1 MVLVQIGRK
10 AILPNA
16 PFSFNMENE
25 SAKTKA
31 LIVDDDTF
39 LVSLYKKM
47 GEETGM
53 DLRTASSG
61 EEALTMLV
69 DFVPDIIALDMSM
82 AGLSGVDTLKAIR
95 AKNLAPNAKVII
107 LSNTNED
114 DAVVE
119 AKGLGVEHFIVKA
132 SLLPSQVMEE
142 LAKIAKG

>member
-1 MVLVQIGRK
+1 
-10 AILPNA
+10 
-16 PFSFNMENE
+16 MENE
-25 SAKTKA
+25 SPKTKA

-47 GEETGM
+47 GEEAGM

-61 EEALTMLV
+61 EEALALLI

-82 AGLSGVDTLKAIR
+82 AGLSGLDTLKEIR

-142 LAKIAKG
+142 LAKIAKA

>member
-1 MVLVQIGRK
+1 
-10 AILPNA
+10 
-16 PFSFNMENE
+16 
-25 SAKTKA
+25 
-31 LIVDDDTF
+31 
-39 LVSLYKKM
+39 
-47 GEETGM
+47 M

-61 EEALTMLV
+61 EEALALLI

-82 AGLSGVDTLKAIR
+82 AGLSGLDTLKQIR

>member
-1 MVLVQIGRK
+1 
-10 AILPNA
+10 
-16 PFSFNMENE
+16 MENE
-25 SAKTKA
+25 SLKTKA

-61 EEALTMLV
+61 EEALALLI

-82 AGLSGVDTLKAIR
+82 AGLSGLDTLKQIR

-142 LAKIAKG
+142 LTKIAKA

>member
-1 MVLVQIGRK
+1 
-10 AILPNA
+10 
-16 PFSFNMENE
+16 MENE
-25 SAKTKA
+25 SLKTKA

-61 EEALTMLV
+61 EEALALLI

-82 AGLSGVDTLKAIR
+82 AGLSGLDTLKEIR

-142 LAKIAKG
+142 LTKIARLR

>member
-1 MVLVQIGRK
+1 
-10 AILPNA
+10 
-16 PFSFNMENE
+16 MENE
-25 SAKTKA
+25 SLKTKA

-61 EEALTMLV
+61 EEALALLI

-82 AGLSGVDTLKAIR
+82 AGLSGLDTLKQIR

-142 LAKIAKG
+142 LAKIAKA

>member
-1 MVLVQIGRK
+1 
-10 AILPNA
+10 
-16 PFSFNMENE
+16 MENE
-25 SAKTKA
+25 SLKTKA

-61 EEALTMLV
+61 EEALALLI

-82 AGLSGVDTLKAIR
+82 AGLSGLDTLKEIR

-142 LAKIAKG
+142 LAKIAHSSA

>member
-1 MVLVQIGRK
+1 
-10 AILPNA
+10 
-16 PFSFNMENE
+16 MENE
-25 SAKTKA
+25 SPRTKA

-39 LVSLYKKM
+39 LVALYKKM

-61 EEALTMLV
+61 EEALALLI

-82 AGLSGVDTLKAIR
+82 AGLSGLDTLKEIR

-142 LAKIAKG
+142 LAKIAKA

>member
-1 MVLVQIGRK
+1 
-10 AILPNA
+10 
-16 PFSFNMENE
+16 MENE
-25 SAKTKA
+25 PLKTKA

-47 GEETGM
+47 GEESGM

-61 EEALTMLV
+61 EEALATLV
-69 DFVPDIIALDMSM
+69 DFTPDIIALDMSM
-82 AGLSGVDTLKAIR
+82 AGLSGVDTLKEIR

-119 AKGLGVEHFIVKA
+119 AKNLGVEHFIVKA

-142 LAKIAKG
+142 LVKIVKG

>member
-1 MVLVQIGRK
+1 
-10 AILPNA
+10 
-16 PFSFNMENE
+16 MENE
-25 SAKTKA
+25 SLKTKA

-61 EEALTMLV
+61 EEALALLI

-82 AGLSGVDTLKAIR
+82 AGLSGLDTLKEIR

-142 LAKIAKG
+142 LTKIAHLR